1 MALDIVIMDMSKRYK
16 KINNEAKLKAYL
28 NKDKA
33 NATKQNRNRDNS
45 SITIK

>member
-1 MALDIVIMDMSKRYK
+1 MTKKRYK

-33 NATKQNRNRDNS
+33 NATKQNRNRDSS